1 MKLGALEDCD
11 ERLTS
16 YTFTDTEYQD
26 SVIRIQVTA
35 VNDAPQAQLVRCN
48 ILYAIKTLAIQQL
61 TYVHEFGAT
70 FVESYYG
77 ILLYGGILDNKHDDL
92 SLQQSSNSSADLS
105 VTDSQEKRASSAQEL
120 DTTNS
125 TTTLLNIT
133 GSNDVEYHIDFYY
146 TGSFIDKINIFSAI
160 LQFMMTL
167 AQQDHDA
174 AIAHVSEA
182 TSADAYWIFVTHI
195 PDSSFSLQVFELLA
209 ILEGIARYCVTKR
222 YYKELSF
229 RFFINRELTARGC
242 LTAPIPSRR
251 WCQGMR

>member
-11 ERLTS
+11 ERLTR

-26 SVIRIQVTA
+26 SEIRIQVRA
-35 VNDAPQAQLVRCN
+35 VNTALQEQLVRCN
-48 ILYAIKTLAIQQL
+48 IVYAIKTLAINQL
-61 TYVHEFGAT
+61 NYVHAFGAS
-70 FVESYYG
+70 FIESYHG
-77 ILLYGGILDNKHDDL
+77 FLLYDGILDNKYDGP
-92 SLQQSSNSSADLS
+92 SLQQSSNSSTDLS
-105 VTDSQEKRASSAQEL
+105 ITESQEKRASSAQVL

-133 GSNDVEYHIDFYY
+133 GSNNVEYHIDFYY

-160 LQFMMTL
+160 LEFMMTL
-167 AQQDHDA
+167 AQRDHDA
-174 AIAHVSEA
+174 AIDRVSEA
-182 TSADAYWIFVTHI
+182 TSADAYWIFVMHI

-222 YYKELSF
+222 YYRELSF